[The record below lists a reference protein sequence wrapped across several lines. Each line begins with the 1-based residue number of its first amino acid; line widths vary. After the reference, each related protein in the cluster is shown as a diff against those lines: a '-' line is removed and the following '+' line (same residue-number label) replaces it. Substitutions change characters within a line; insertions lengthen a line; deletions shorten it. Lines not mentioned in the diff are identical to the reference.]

1 MSREELANLPGRPE
15 EQGWLRERMEV
26 LTVREGIALDAA
38 LQRGAPADA
47 RDAVNLLANLDEYE
61 VVGGIQS
68 YEDLGLYDLEENDA
82 KLLALRDYID
92 LDKLGRR
99 YEEQHPG
106 LFVGGCYVI
115 FPERELLQQYDGV
128 TLPGP
133 EYSWSLRLKL
143 GSPAVPEGVWLA
155 LPDYNDI
162 MDVRPGEIRLALDAL
177 GAQVVQDCTL
187 LEARCSLPGVTGLEA
202 SYELNDAWH
211 ALAEGFWQPQAVGY
225 QAVGYAA
232 GIAWEPFYRWSIFK
246 NPLLHGYVGQTR
258 YRTYVDKRGNDLPGG
273 SFGEVETAAYVQA
286 AADAGN
292 FNLKAAWQKVI
303 EYSSKPPANVTFS
316 WANIP
321 FMTAVVQG
329 FVKEAAAV
337 RISYRTE
344 FVTPYASLARYRYN
358 ELSDTAAAVSAGL
371 HLHLGEMSLS
381 GGVEVF
387 EPRREANRKTYFSM
401 SAEVEF

>member
-1 MSREELANLPGRPE
+1 MNREELTKLPGRPE
-15 EQGWLRERMEV
+15 EQGWLRERLEV

-47 RDAVNLLANLDEYE
+47 RDAVSLLANLDEYE

-115 FPERELLQQYDGV
+115 FPEREPLQQYDGV

-143 GSPAVPEGVWLA
+143 ASPAVPEGVWLA

-177 GAQVVQDCTL
+177 QVRTIQDCTL

-202 SYELNDAWH
+202 SYEGRLEDLIYDGQNLGFVLQEQNQGQKGFLQTYLWVLEYERCTTLPAALDAAQH
-211 ALAEGFWQPQAVGY
+211 LDRYRAVPADKLRDFALGELRAAGGEVDPAVASCFDLERYGRELLI
-225 QAVGYAA
+225 QRGYAQTA
-232 GIAWEPFYRWSIFK
+232 DGCAYIAR
-246 NPLLHGYVGQTR
+246 Q
-258 YRTYVDKRGNDLPGG
+258 
-273 SFGEVETAAYVQA
+273 QA
-286 AADAGN
+286 
-292 FNLKAAWQKVI
+292 
-303 EYSSKPPANVTFS
+303 P
-316 WANIP
+316 IP
-321 FMTAVVQG
+321 
-329 FVKEAAAV
+329 
-337 RISYRTE
+337 
-344 FVTPYASLARYRYN
+344 
-358 ELSDTAAAVSAGL
+358 AGL
-371 HLHLGEMSLS
+371 
-381 GGVEVF
+381 
-387 EPRREANRKTYFSM
+387 TIQ
-401 SAEVEF
+401 

>member
-15 EQGWLRERMEV
+15 EQDWLRERMEV

-115 FPERELLQQYDGV
+115 FPKRESPQPYDGV

-133 EYSWSLRLKL
+133 DYSWSLRLKL
-143 GSPAVPEGVWLA
+143 ASPAAPEGVWLA

-187 LEARCSLPGVTGLEA
+187 LEARCSLPGITGLEA
-202 SYELNDAWH
+202 SYEGRLEDLIYDGQNLGFVLQEQNHGQKGFLQTYLWVLEYERCTTLPAALDAAQH
-211 ALAEGFWQPQAVGY
+211 LDRYRAVPADKLRAFALGELRAAGGEVDPAVASCFDLERYGRELLI
-225 QAVGYAA
+225 QRGYAQTA
-232 GIAWEPFYRWSIFK
+232 DGCAYIAR
-246 NPLLHGYVGQTR
+246 Q
-258 YRTYVDKRGNDLPGG
+258 
-273 SFGEVETAAYVQA
+273 QA
-286 AADAGN
+286 
-292 FNLKAAWQKVI
+292 
-303 EYSSKPPANVTFS
+303 P
-316 WANIP
+316 IP
-321 FMTAVVQG
+321 
-329 FVKEAAAV
+329 
-337 RISYRTE
+337 
-344 FVTPYASLARYRYN
+344 
-358 ELSDTAAAVSAGL
+358 AGL
-371 HLHLGEMSLS
+371 
-381 GGVEVF
+381 
-387 EPRREANRKTYFSM
+387 TIQ
-401 SAEVEF
+401 

>member
-15 EQGWLRERMEV
+15 EQGWLRERLEV
-26 LTVREGIALDAA
+26 LTVREGIALEAA

-68 YEDLGLYDLEENDA
+68 YEDLGLYDLEENDT

-162 MDVRPGEIRLALDAL
+162 MDVRPGEIRLALDTL
-177 GAQVVQDCTL
+177 QVRTIQDCTL
-187 LEARCSLPGVTGLEA
+187 LEARCSLPGITGLETA
-202 SYELNDAWH
+202 YDGRLEDLIDHAW
-211 ALAEGFWQPQAVGY
+211 G
-225 QAVGYAA
+225 
-232 GIAWEPFYRWSIFK
+232 WEPCTIADVKAYKPEHKSIIAASK
-246 NPLLHGYVGQTR
+246 
-258 YRTYVDKRGNDLPGG
+258 
-273 SFGEVETAAYVQA
+273 ET
-286 AADAGN
+286 
-292 FNLKAAWQKVI
+292 F
-303 EYSSKPPANVTFS
+303 
-316 WANIP
+316 
-321 FMTAVVQG
+321 
-329 FVKEAAAV
+329 
-337 RISYRTE
+337 
-344 FVTPYASLARYRYN
+344 
-358 ELSDTAAAVSAGL
+358 
-371 HLHLGEMSLS
+371 
-381 GGVEVF
+381 
-387 EPRREANRKTYFSM
+387 
-401 SAEVEF
+401 